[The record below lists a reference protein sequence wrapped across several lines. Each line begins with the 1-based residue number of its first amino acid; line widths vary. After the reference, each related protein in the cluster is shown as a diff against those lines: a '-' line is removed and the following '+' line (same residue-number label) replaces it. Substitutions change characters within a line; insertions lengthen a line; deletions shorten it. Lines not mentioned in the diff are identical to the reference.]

1 MIHAASSRKV
11 VNGEI
16 ATTRWMRWRAAK
28 SSTTAE
34 PSEWPIVH
42 RRGSKSSPEDRAVSP
57 ASPARH
63 HSTREC
69 LRWWHSPGTFHNLD
83 SRRAGTRRQ
92 NSDTRQES
100 SSNPRQASHFRKTQS
115 TAAPAVAR
123 YRVQEY
129 KTRSA
134 FQKAGYRKFLRRWP
148 VTPGRSSGRKAA
160 GDKSS
165 SVA

>member
-16 ATTRWMRWRAAK
+16 ATARWMRWRTAK
-28 SSTTAE
+28 SQAPL
-34 PSEWPIVH
+34 PSQASGQSCTGAGPSLP
-42 RRGSKSSPEDRAVSP
+42 RKDRAVSP
-57 ASPARH
+57 ACPARH
-63 HSTREC
+63 HSTRAC

-134 FQKAGYRKFLRRWP
+134 FPK
-148 VTPGRSSGRKAA
+148 GRVQEISSPFTGNARA
-160 GDKSS
+160 
-165 SVA
+165 

>member
-1 MIHAASSRKV
+1 MAKLRSLAGPYGVLQNQSPLPSQASGQSYRGATLILPRKNRV
-11 VNGEI
+11 V
-16 ATTRWMRWRAAK
+16 
-28 SSTTAE
+28 
-34 PSEWPIVH
+34 WPTC
-42 RRGSKSSPEDRAVSP
+42 S
-57 ASPARH
+57 ARH
-63 HSTREC
+63 RSTRAC
-69 LRWWHSPGTFHNLD
+69 WRYWHSPGTYHNLD

-134 FQKAGYRKFLRRWP
+134 FQKAGYRKFLRRLP
-148 VTPGRSSGRKAA
+148 GTPGRSSDRKTG

-165 SVA
+165 SAA